1 MLPRVAPLS
10 SPRVIPVI
18 QEEASLAASLAT
30 SPLLTPIHP
39 TFRITPA
46 SGIALINEHLLHTS
60 LNIDHCTLIT
70 AHWSLHT
77 DHCTEVPAA
86 CPGSLPVCAPGEEGE
101 APADLTL
108 LDLSHSQPA
117 LPGPLSPSLAAPQVL
132 QAQWPATF
140 LHQQASGQGC
150 LEIGQLSEFTMYY

>member
-70 AHWSLHT
+70 VQRCL
-77 DHCTEVPAA
+77 
-86 CPGSLPVCAPGEEGE
+86 LPVQGAC
-101 APADLTL
+101 
-108 LDLSHSQPA
+108 QCV
-117 LPGPLSPSLAAPQVL
+117 PLVRRVRPQ
-132 QAQWPATF
+132 QT
-140 LHQQASGQGC
+140 
-150 LEIGQLSEFTMYY
+150 